1 MALRWHADMVPQ
13 QNKGPFI
20 TVSDQHPSLDES
32 LERITATRGSGKQP
46 SRANKMTRLL
56 LTRQRELT
64 RWMRSLLRSRL
75 RADTSGPRILSN
87 SIPKSGTHLLTR
99 CLWLLPGVEDSDL
112 RIRGRIKPETLGKRL
127 NQVGGG
133 CFIPLHLAFT
143 PERKQLLTDLG
154 FTMVL
159 IARDPRDIAVSHFH
173 YVSRQARMHRL
184 RAYYNSLPDDS
195 ARLMTSIRGIPE
207 SKWQGHMRLGD
218 ISRRCLVYLDW
229 ADHGACVVQFEKLIG
244 PLGGGT
250 RQAQHGEIRKIA
262 AHLDMALDSSTVE
275 YVAANVYYH
284 KSSTFRK
291 GIVGDW
297 MNHMTP
303 EHKAAFKEV
312 AGQLLIDLGYE
323 TDEDW

>member
-1 MALRWHADMVPQ
+1 MID
-13 QNKGPFI
+13 
-20 TVSDQHPSLDES
+20 
-32 LERITATRGSGKQP
+32 
-46 SRANKMTRLL
+46 LL
-56 LTRQRELT
+56 QRRQREIS
-64 RWMRSLLRSRL
+64 RWYRSLRVNRK
-75 RADTSGPRILSN
+75 RAEHPGPRILAN

-99 CLWLLPGVEDSDL
+99 CLHLFPDVEDSGL
-112 RIRGRIKPETLGKRL
+112 RIRGRKKPETLERRL

-143 PERKQLLTDLG
+143 PEREQLLTDLG

-173 YVSRQARMHRL
+173 YVARQARMHRL

-207 SKWQGHMRLGD
+207 SEWQGHVRLGD
-218 ISRRCLVYLDW
+218 INTRCHVYLDW
-229 ADHGACVVQFEKLIG
+229 AEHGACVVQFEKLVG

-250 RQAQHGEIRKIA
+250 RQAQHGEIRRMA
-262 AHLDMALDSSTVE
+262 AHLGMALDTATIE
-275 YVAANVYYH
+275 YIADNAYYR

-323 TDEDW
+323 ADEDW